1 VIHYQLCCAAD
12 HGFDGWF
19 PDSASFDAQVAR
31 GLVECPSCGTAE
43 VRRALMAP
51 AVPAKRTATKAALM
65 PDELR
70 AKLARLRAEIEQRC
84 EDVGT
89 GFADEARRIH
99 NGQADARG
107 IYGETTPA
115 QAEALADEGI
125 EIARIPWV
133 PLADA

>member
-1 VIHYQLCCAAD
+1 
-12 HGFDGWF
+12 
-19 PDSASFDAQVAR
+19 
-31 GLVECPSCGTAE
+31 
-43 VRRALMAP
+43 
-51 AVPAKRTATKAALM
+51 M